1 MSETALSHH
10 RWMNVAL
17 MAASQII
24 GHTADNPPV
33 GCAIINKDGE
43 LVGVGHTAAGGRP
56 HAETRALAQAGDAAR
71 GGQAYVTLEPCA
83 HHGQTPPCASALIK
97 AGVSA
102 VHIAIRDPDRRV
114 SGKGIALL
122 EQAGIHTSLGIGEAQ
137 ASYQMAG
144 FLSRQTRNRP
154 LVRLKMA
161 SSADGFIAKEEG
173 KQTWL
178 TGAISRRYV
187 HDMRSR
193 HDVILTGAGTLKA
206 DNPQLNVRLQGWH
219 KSQPDLAILSRNAS
233 FSQDCQALHQD
244 RLVRLYHQED
254 LQLGALPASMIAKPV
269 AGDEAGL
276 SLEAVL
282 RDLAIN
288 GYGQLMVEAGAKLAQ
303 SLIEAK
309 LVDELVWIQAPHKL
323 EAGIKAWKVADH
335 LDFSAPDGYI
345 KHREFTLGAD
355 KVRIFQPDN
364 PDNRA

>member
-17 MAASQII
+17 MAASKII

-33 GCAIINKDGE
+33 GCAIISKDGE

-56 HAETRALAQAGDAAR
+56 HAETMALEQAGDAAR

-102 VHIAIRDPDRRV
+102 VHIAIGDPDDRV
-114 SGKGIALL
+114 CGKGVALL
-122 EQAGIHTSLGIGEAQ
+122 EDAGIHTSVGVGEEQ
-137 ASYQMAG
+137 ATYQMAG
-144 FLSRQTRNRP
+144 FLSRQMRNRP
-154 LVRLKMA
+154 FVRLKMA
-161 SSADGFIAKEEG
+161 SSADGFIAKEAG

-206 DNPQLNVRLQGWH
+206 DNPQLNVRLQGWQN
-219 KSQPDLAILSRNAS
+219 SQPDLAILSRKAS
-233 FSQDCQALHQD
+233 FPQDCQALQQD
-244 RLVRLYHQED
+244 RLVRLYHQEAA
-254 LQLGALPASMIAKPV
+254 QLGVLPVSIIAKPV
-269 AGDEAGL
+269 ASDKIGL

-288 GYGQLMVEAGAKLAQ
+288 GYGQLMVEAGAKIAQ
-303 SLIEAK
+303 SLIEAD

-323 EAGIKAWKVADH
+323 ETGIKAWKVADH

-345 KHREFTLGAD
+345 KRKEFMLGAD
-355 KVRIFQPDN
+355 KVRIFR

>member
-1 MSETALSHH
+1 MSDTALSHH

-24 GHTADNPPV
+24 GHTAENPPV
-33 GCAIINKDGE
+33 GCAIINKDGD

-56 HAETRALAQAGDAAR
+56 HAETMALGQAGEAAK

-83 HHGQTPPCASALIK
+83 HQGQTPPCASALIA
-97 AGVSA
+97 AGISA
-102 VHIAIRDPDRRV
+102 VHIAIRDPDPRV
-114 SGKGIALL
+114 SGKGIAML
-122 EQAGIHTSLGIGEAQ
+122 EKAGIHTSLGIAKEQ
-137 ASYQMAG
+137 ATSQMAG

-154 LVRLKMA
+154 FVRLKMA

-173 KQTWL
+173 QQTWL

-206 DNPQLNVRLQGWH
+206 DNPQLNVRLHGWRN
-219 KSQPDLAILSRNAS
+219 SQPDLAILSRNAS
-233 FSQDCQALHQD
+233 FPQDCQALQQD
-244 RLVRLYHQED
+244 RLVRLYHQD
-254 LQLGALPASMIAKPV
+254 GVQLSAVPASLIPHPV
-269 AGDEAGL
+269 KGDETGL

-282 RDLAIN
+282 HNLAEN
-288 GYGQLMVEAGAKLAQ
+288 GYSHLMVEAGGKIAQ
-303 SLIEAK
+303 SLIEAN

-323 EAGIKAWKVADH
+323 ETGIKAWNIADN

-345 KHREFTLGAD
+345 KRKEFMLGAD
-355 KVRIFQPDN
+355 TVRIFQPDN
-364 PDNRA
+364 RA